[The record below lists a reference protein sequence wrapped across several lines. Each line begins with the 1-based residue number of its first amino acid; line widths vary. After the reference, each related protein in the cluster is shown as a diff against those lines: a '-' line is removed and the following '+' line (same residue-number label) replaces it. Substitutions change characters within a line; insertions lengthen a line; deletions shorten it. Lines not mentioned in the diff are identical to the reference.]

1 MLVICINTALQY
13 IIFSMNNSKIT
24 IGIPRA
30 LLYHKYG
37 VLWENFFKNLN
48 IKVLVSPPTNKE
60 ILAEGLTRTIDE
72 NCLPM
77 KIFMGHVHYL
87 HDRVTHIFIP
97 RIASLNK
104 KEENCMKLWALYDTI
119 ATGFPEI
126 KLITYN
132 IDKTH
137 NSHSELYGM
146 MQVGLQFNKN
156 PLAVLSAYKKAKAQ
170 FENDHD
176 KKLAAQETTLKQ
188 KKGLNILI
196 FAHPYVIHDE
206 FVGKQILNFFKKEN
220 INVTYA
226 YLTDSEKARTASL
239 TITKD
244 LYWSYHKDLVG
255 SLALN
260 KNRIDGIVYLMA
272 FSCGPDSLVV
282 ELCKRTVKNVPS
294 VIITLDEL
302 QSDGGIVTR
311 LESFVD
317 IIKFNLQRKQKATR
331 ANPAI

>member
-1 MLVICINTALQY
+1 MSQTN
-13 IIFSMNNSKIT
+13 IT

-37 VLWENFFKNLN
+37 ILWQNFFKNLN
-48 IKVLVSPPTNKE
+48 LNVLISPPTNKE
-60 ILAEGLTRTIDE
+60 ILSEGLTRTIDE

-77 KIFMGHVHYL
+77 KIFMGHVNYL
-87 HDRVTHIFIP
+87 NNRVSHIFIP
-97 RIASLNK
+97 RIASLHK
-104 KEENCMKLWALYDTI
+104 KEENCVKLWALYDTV
-119 ATGFPEI
+119 ATTYPDI

-132 IDKTH
+132 VDKTH
-137 NSHSELYGM
+137 NKGTEFYGM
-146 MQVGLQFNKN
+146 MKVGLKFNKN
-156 PLAVLSAYKKAKAQ
+156 PVAVYSAYKKAKADLDKIHD
-170 FENDHD
+170 ENL
-176 KKLAAQETTLKQ
+176 KKQESLLKQ
-188 KKGLNILI
+188 KNGLKIMI

-220 INVTYA
+220 ISVIFA
-226 YLTDSEKARTASL
+226 YLTDSAKARSASL

-255 SLALN
+255 TLVMN
-260 KNRIDGIVYLMA
+260 QKNIDGIVYLMA

-282 ELCKRTVKNVPS
+282 ELCKRTIKNIPS

-302 QSDGGIVTR
+302 QSDGGIITR

-317 IIKFNLQRKQKATR
+317 IIKFNLQKKQK
-331 ANPAI
+331 NN